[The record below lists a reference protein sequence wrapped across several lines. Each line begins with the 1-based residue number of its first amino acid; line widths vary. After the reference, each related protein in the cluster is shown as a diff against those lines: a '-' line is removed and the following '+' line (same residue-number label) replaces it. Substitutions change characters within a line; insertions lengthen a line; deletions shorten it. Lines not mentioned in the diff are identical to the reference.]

1 MGWFSAR
8 GGDDVTR
15 PSPQA
20 EAPDAELGFLTA
32 HEADRFRA
40 TVREVL
46 AEEGYEVGVF
56 PGHVETDDGRR
67 WGLWNVAATAH
78 DDDRG
83 PRGWSDVVRSHFRTL
98 FAADRV
104 PLEDLTDDEYRERL
118 RLRLVEEASLG
129 ALGSDGFGHALPWA
143 EGVVRLPVVDLPDTV
158 AMPAEGELR
167 RRGDLAALLDLAHRN
182 TADLVVTEPLEAE
195 RVEHEQRWFWCVL
208 GESFFTASLAL
219 VLPQLVERIEPGADV
234 SQGVVFA
241 VPYRHQ
247 LNFRVVD
254 SASAALDALL
264 LIPRFAVL
272 GFEDSAGPLSPH
284 TYLWHDG
291 TVTQLT
297 RFDDGRLAVVPGA
310 HLEEVLA
317 SEDDVSDA

>member
-1 MGWFSAR
+1 MGWFSSR
-8 GGDDVTR
+8 RGDDA
-15 PSPQA
+15 PAPGAQES
-20 EAPDAELGFLTA
+20 APDAELGFFA
-32 HEADRFRA
+32 RHDADRFRA

-46 AEEGYEVGVF
+46 AEEGYEVSVF

-78 DDDRG
+78 NDERG
-83 PRGWSDVVRSHFRTL
+83 PGAWAEVVRSHFHTL

-104 PLEDLTDDEYRERL
+104 SLDDLGDEEYLARL
-118 RLRLVEEASLG
+118 HLRLVEEASLG
-129 ALGSDGFGHALPWA
+129 TLAPDGFGHALPWA

-158 AMPAEGELR
+158 AIPVETELR
-167 RRGDLAALLDLAHRN
+167 RRGDLAKLLDRAHRN

-195 RVEHEQRWFWCVL
+195 RVEHEGRWFWCVL
-208 GESFFTASLAL
+208 GESFLTASLAL
-219 VLPQLVERIEPGADV
+219 VLPRLVERIEPGADL

-247 LNFRVVD
+247 VDFRVVD
-254 SASAALDALL
+254 SAAAALDALL

-284 TYLWHDG
+284 TYLWRDG
-291 TVTQLT
+291 EVSQLT
-297 RFDDGRLAVVPGA
+297 RFDDGRLAVVPGPY
-310 HLEEVLA
+310 LEDVLA
-317 SEDDVSDA
+317 SDDSGS